1 MFWWN
6 FVSALILLVK
16 FISATFIHTSGQ
28 DGIQKHFY
36 NVDWNASYNR
46 RYNQSTKPTNFH
58 EMRSTISIILCKWQS
73 EYERIYKKYNK
84 QMFKF
89 INKET
94 FLKYSHHAVK
104 NGIKL
109 KSLSRIQI
117 WKANKKLLLKN
128 TLGNSKEVTPFL
140 ESVDVSLF
148 IWLFKI
154 EFILLMK

>member
-6 FVSALILLVK
+6 FVSPLILLVK
-16 FISATFIHTSGQ
+16 FISATFIHTLGQ
-28 DGIQKHFY
+28 DGIQKHLY

-89 INKET
+89 IDKET

-104 NGIKL
+104 NGINWNL
-109 KSLSRIQI
+109 YQEYKSEKQI
-117 WKANKKLLLKN
+117 KSYYKKN
-128 TLGNSKEVTPFL
+128 H
-140 ESVDVSLF
+140 
-148 IWLFKI
+148 
-154 EFILLMK
+154 